1 MYCYT
6 IQLETEYGIT
16 DFCDICSATPLENAT
31 EEEIIKAVEAS
42 GGIGATMIIYYM
54 ETLKHIY
61 AKRIPTIK
69 YLTEGL
75 YDVWWD
81 FREKWFDIT
90 NLKNRFLCY
99 LIKYTHLYST
109 TIYTFLHKVD
119 ITELQ
124 FYIDEIKKERE

>member
-16 DFCDICSATPLENAT
+16 DFCDIHSATPLENAT

-42 GGIGATMIIYYM
+42 GATMIIYYVK
-54 ETLKHIY
+54 TLKHIY

-81 FREKWFDIT
+81 FREKWLNIT
-90 NLKNRFLCY
+90 NLKNRFICY
-99 LIKYTHLYST
+99 LLKHTYLYST
-109 TIYTFLHKVD
+109 TIYAFLHKVN

-124 FYIDEIKKERE
+124 IYIDEIKREGE